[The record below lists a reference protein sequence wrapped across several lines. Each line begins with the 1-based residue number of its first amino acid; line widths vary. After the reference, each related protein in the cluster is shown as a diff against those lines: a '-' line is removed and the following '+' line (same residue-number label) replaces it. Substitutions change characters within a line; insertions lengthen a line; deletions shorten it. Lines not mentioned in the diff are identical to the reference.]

1 MTKRDYYEIL
11 GVSKTA
17 SDDEIKKNYRK
28 TAMQCHPD
36 KNPGD
41 KKAEER
47 FKEAAA
53 RELGEETGLTAAEFL
68 FENIVNQTQGEKH
81 YIQIGFS
88 AQGVRGEPE
97 LSEPELCEE
106 WKWFDLAD
114 LPENIFTP
122 HKEQVRLF
130 INKEVSKDLP
140 DELLADF

>member
-1 MTKRDYYEIL
+1 MENKFNIGINIFIVREGKLLLGKRKNIFGAGQWGLPGGHLE
-11 GVSKTA
+11 SK
-17 SDDEIKKNYRK
+17 
-28 TAMQCHPD
+28 
-36 KNPGD
+36 
-41 KKAEER
+41 ER